1 MKAGPAMSKVTDWDL
16 IRSRLAA
23 LQVAIDRGGIPEPE
37 EQQRILLARAQALAQ
52 DREPEREAGEYLEV
66 LEFVLA
72 SESYALEISEIREVY
87 PLKELTPL
95 PCTPPFVLGIIN
107 VRGEILSVLDLKQF
121 FDLPN
126 KGLSDLNKVIILR
139 RGDLEVGLLADV
151 ITGVRSLAVSELQA
165 SLPTLA
171 GSSADYLKGVTKEA
185 LIVLDA
191 AKILRD
197 ERIILHQEVEI

>member
-1 MKAGPAMSKVTDWDL
+1 MKAGPSMGKVTDWDL

-23 LQVAIDRGGIPEPE
+23 LQVAIDQGGIPEPE
-37 EQQRILLARAQALAQ
+37 EQQRILQARAQALAQ
-52 DREPEREAGEYLEV
+52 DREPEREAGEHLEV

-72 SESYALEISEIREVY
+72 SENYALEISEIREVY

-95 PCTPPFVLGIIN
+95 PCMPPFVLGIIN
-107 VRGEILSVLDLKQF
+107 VRGEILPVLDLKQF

-151 ITGVRSLAVSELQA
+151 ITGVRSLAVSDLQA

-191 AKILRD
+191 AKILSD

>member
-1 MKAGPAMSKVTDWDL
+1 MKSGPSMSKVTNWDL

-23 LQVAIDRGGIPEPE
+23 LQAAIDRGGIPEPE
-37 EQQRILLARAQALAQ
+37 EQQRILQARAQAQAQ
-52 DREPEREAGEYLEV
+52 DLEPERQAGEYLEV

-72 SESYALEISEIREVY
+72 SENYALEISEIREVY

-107 VRGEILSVLDLKQF
+107 VRGEILPVLDLKQF

-139 RGDLEVGLLADV
+139 RGGLEVGLLADV

-165 SLPTLA
+165 PLPTLA

-191 AKILRD
+191 AKILMD